1 MEKLM
6 SAVPWNR
13 TIFLLVGHLLVT
25 WRFWQAIRKSRHH
38 GFAESVA
45 AGGHLMLVRA
55 LRNHRRMDI
64 PTYDPDQID
73 YQIELPSRAA

>member
-1 MEKLM
+1 
-6 SAVPWNR
+6 
-13 TIFLLVGHLLVT
+13 
-25 WRFWQAIRKSRHH
+25 
-38 GFAESVA
+38 
-45 AGGHLMLVRA
+45 MLVRA